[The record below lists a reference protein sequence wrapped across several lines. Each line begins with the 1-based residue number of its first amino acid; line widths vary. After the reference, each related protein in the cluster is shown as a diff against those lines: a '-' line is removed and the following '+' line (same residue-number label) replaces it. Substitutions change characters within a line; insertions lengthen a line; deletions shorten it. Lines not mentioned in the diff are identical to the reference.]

1 MTASFFLQTNSASD
15 RSNIMKAN
23 LTCFGDEIEGQRYGH
38 YVVIEAGRVS
48 KRNKKPSKS
57 LRDRYGHTPLSAQQ
71 RIPWGGNL
79 LIIGTG
85 VYGSLPVTPEVN
97 EEAELRHIELIVL
110 PTREACRLLDDLKS
124 KDTYAVLHCTC

>member
-1 MTASFFLQTNSASD
+1 
-15 RSNIMKAN
+15 MKAK
-23 LTCFGDEIEGQRYGH
+23 LTCFGEIEIEGQRYGH
-38 YVVIEAGRVS
+38 DVVIEAGHVS

-57 LRDRYGHTPLSAQQ
+57 LRDRYGHTPLST
-71 RIPWGGNL
+71 RESIPWGGNR

-85 VYGSLPVTPEVN
+85 IYGNLPVTPEVN
-97 EEAELRHIELIVL
+97 EEAELRHIEIIVV

>member
-1 MTASFFLQTNSASD
+1 
-15 RSNIMKAN
+15 
-23 LTCFGDEIEGQRYGH
+23 
-38 YVVIEAGRVS
+38 
-48 KRNKKPSKS
+48 
-57 LRDRYGHTPLSAQQ
+57 
-71 RIPWGGNL
+71 

-85 VYGSLPVTPEVN
+85 VYGNLPVTPEVN